1 MRQDAWRAY
10 LEMALG
16 LTEAS
21 RKKATKAVKRVLG
34 KGGATA
40 EQLQDLAEELLKT
53 SAANRE
59 AMTKLVRYELD
70 RALGR
75 VGLATVEEV
84 SDLTARVRQ
93 LEAELALARAARETD
108 ATPAVEPFDDDEGI
122 RITEPVTEPAV
133 APVPEAG
140 ASEPLA
146 TVTPIA
152 SGAAAG
158 ARKAVAKKAVKKASP
173 AKSASGSTPAATDIT
188 TAPAPAPAKKAA
200 KKTAA
205 KKAAPADGAPA
216 GAEAIVSGAAD
227 AAPAKAADAAPAKG
241 PDAADAAPAKAAD
254 AAPAKKAPGRKATT
268 NRAPA
273 KKAPPKKTPAR
284 RSDDGGAGT

>member
-21 RKKATKAVKRVLG
+21 RKKATKAVKRALG

-40 EQLQDLAEELLKT
+40 EQLQEMAEELLKT

-75 VGLATVEEV
+75 VGLATADEV

-93 LEAELALARAARETD
+93 LEAELAVARAARTS
-108 ATPAVEPFDDDEGI
+108 AGLAPAVEPFDDDEGV
-122 RITEPVTEPAV
+122 RITEPAVT
-133 APVPEAG
+133 PVPEPG

-152 SGAAAG
+152 SGAGAG
-158 ARKAVAKKAVKKASP
+158 ARKAVAKKAVKKTSPAKASP
-173 AKSASGSTPAATDIT
+173 ATSATVPAEADVSA
-188 TAPAPAPAKKAA
+188 APAPAPAKKAA

-205 KKAAPADGAPA
+205 KKVAPAESAPA
-216 GAEAIVSGAAD
+216 GAEAVASGAAD
-227 AAPAKAADAAPAKG
+227 AAPAKAG
-241 PDAADAAPAKAAD
+241 D
-254 AAPAKKAPGRKATT
+254 AAPAKKAPGRKATA

-284 RSDDGGAGT
+284 RSGDGGAGT

>member
-1 MRQDAWRAY
+1 
-10 LEMALG
+10 MALG

-21 RKKATKAVKRVLG
+21 RKKASKAVKEALG

-59 AMTKLVRYELD
+59 AMTKLVRSELD
-70 RALGR
+70 RALSR
-75 VGLATVEEV
+75 VGLATADEV
-84 SDLTARVRQ
+84 SELTARVRQ
-93 LEAELALARAARETD
+93 LEAELAEARAVPTGPAL
-108 ATPAVEPFDDDEGI
+108 ATSPFEDDEAA
-122 RITEPVTEPAV
+122 RITEPVLTPVAEP
-133 APVPEAG
+133 G

-152 SGAAAG
+152 SGAGAG
-158 ARKAVAKKAVKKASP
+158 ARKVAKKAVKKAGP
-173 AKSASGSTPAATDIT
+173 AKSATAPAEVDVS
-188 TAPAPAPAKKAA
+188 TAPAPARKAA

-205 KKAAPADGAPA
+205 KKVAPAEGSGAS
-216 GAEAIVSGAAD
+216 GVEAVVSGAAD
-227 AAPAKAADAAPAKG
+227 AAPSPPSSAG
-241 PDAADAAPAKAAD
+241 
-254 AAPAKKAPGRKATT
+254 KKAPGRKATT

-284 RSDDGGAGT
+284 RSGDGGTGT

>member
-21 RKKATKAVKRVLG
+21 RKKATKAVKRALG

-40 EQLQDLAEELLKT
+40 EQLQEMADELLKT

-75 VGLATVEEV
+75 VGLATAEEV
-84 SDLTARVRQ
+84 SELTARVRQ
-93 LEAELALARAARETD
+93 LEAELAQTQAARD
-108 ATPAVEPFDDDEGI
+108 ATGPAPAVEPFDDDEGI
-122 RITEPVTEPAV
+122 RIIEPAV
-133 APVPEAG
+133 VPVPEPG

-152 SGAAAG
+152 SGAGAG

-173 AKSASGSTPAATDIT
+173 AKSAPAKSAPAKSATVSAEAEVST
-188 TAPAPAPAKKAA
+188 APAPAKKAA

-205 KKAAPADGAPA
+205 KKATQADIAPA
-216 GAEAIVSGAAD
+216 GAEAVASGAAD
-227 AAPAKAADAAPAKG
+227 AAPGKAADAAASS
-241 PDAADAAPAKAAD
+241 
-254 AAPAKKAPGRKATT
+254 PAKKAPGRKATT

-284 RSDDGGAGT
+284 RSGDGGAGT

>member
-1 MRQDAWRAY
+1 MRQDALRAY

-21 RKKATKAVKRVLG
+21 RKKASKAVKQALG

-59 AMTKLVRYELD
+59 AMTKLVRSELD
-70 RALGR
+70 RTLSR
-75 VGLATVEEV
+75 VGLATADEV
-84 SDLTARVRQ
+84 SELTARVRQ
-93 LEAELALARAARETD
+93 LEAELAQARAAAVPTGPAL
-108 ATPAVEPFDDDEGI
+108 ATAPFEDDEAA
-122 RITEPVTEPAV
+122 RITEPVL
-133 APVPEAG
+133 APVAEPG

-152 SGAAAG
+152 SGAGAG
-158 ARKAVAKKAVKKASP
+158 ARKVAKKAVKKAGP
-173 AKSASGSTPAATDIT
+173 AKSATAPAEADIS
-188 TAPAPAPAKKAA
+188 TAPAPARKAA
-200 KKTAA
+200 KKTVA
-205 KKAAPADGAPA
+205 KKAAPAEGAGA
-216 GAEAIVSGAAD
+216 SGAEAVVSGAAD
-227 AAPAKAADAAPAKG
+227 AAPSS
-241 PDAADAAPAKAAD
+241 
-254 AAPAKKAPGRKATT
+254 PAKKAPGRKATT

-284 RSDDGGAGT
+284 RSGDGGAGT

>member
-21 RKKATKAVKRVLG
+21 RKKATKAVKRALG

-40 EQLQDLAEELLKT
+40 EQLQEMADELLKT

-75 VGLATVEEV
+75 VGLATAEEV
-84 SDLTARVRQ
+84 SELTARVRQ
-93 LEAELALARAARETD
+93 LEAELAQTRAARD
-108 ATPAVEPFDDDEGI
+108 ATGPAPAVEPFDDDEGI
-122 RITEPVTEPAV
+122 RIIEPAV
-133 APVPEAG
+133 VPVAEPG

-152 SGAAAG
+152 SGAGAG

-173 AKSASGSTPAATDIT
+173 AKSVPAKSVPAKSVPAKSATAPAEADVS
-188 TAPAPAPAKKAA
+188 TAPAPARKAA

-205 KKAAPADGAPA
+205 KKATPADIAPA
-216 GAEAIVSGAAD
+216 GAEAVASGAAD
-227 AAPAKAADAAPAKG
+227 AAPGKAADAAPSS
-241 PDAADAAPAKAAD
+241 
-254 AAPAKKAPGRKATT
+254 PAKKAPGRKAAT

-284 RSDDGGAGT
+284 RSGDGGAGT

>member
-21 RKKATKAVKRVLG
+21 RKKATKAVKRALG

-40 EQLQDLAEELLKT
+40 EQLQELAEELVKT

-75 VGLATVEEV
+75 VGLATAEEV
-84 SDLTARVRQ
+84 SELTARVRQ
-93 LEAELALARAARETD
+93 LEAELAEARTARTSAGLA
-108 ATPAVEPFDDDEGI
+108 PAVEPFDDDEGV
-122 RITEPVTEPAV
+122 RITEPVV
-133 APVPEAG
+133 APVPEPG

-152 SGAAAG
+152 SGAGAG

-173 AKSASGSTPAATDIT
+173 AKSATVPAEADVSMAPPPAAPP
-188 TAPAPAPAKKAA
+188 PAASSPPAPAKKAA
-200 KKTAA
+200 KKAAA
-205 KKAAPADGAPA
+205 KKAAPADSAPA
-216 GAEAIVSGAAD
+216 GAEAVVSG
-227 AAPAKAADAAPAKG
+227 
-241 PDAADAAPAKAAD
+241 AADAAPAKAAD

-284 RSDDGGAGT
+284 RSGDGGAGT